1 MIVGVAQLRRRPELD
16 GPFDPIE
23 PVQMMVDVV
32 GRASADAGDP
42 ALCQEADYLG
52 TIPPL
57 AWPYEDTPAR
67 LAELLGTSPP
77 MRHEPKPGG
86 NSPAE
91 LVNHA
96 ATAIARGEARVAILA
111 GAEALHAR
119 QRAER
124 EGISLDHW
132 SPRPD
137 TPIDVVMRGQPP
149 MTSPLELRHG
159 FAMPIDIFPIFENA
173 IRARAGRSI
182 EEHQAVLGRMMA
194 RFSAVAAKNPYA
206 WFPVERRPEEFTTV
220 SASNRWV
227 CFPYPK
233 LMNAIITVDLAA
245 ALVLMSDAEAERR
258 GIPPARR
265 VAFLAGASAL
275 DPWTLTERRQFSR
288 SAGCAAAARAAL
300 DHAGLDVADVDL
312 FDLYS
317 CFPSA
322 VELAT
327 DALGLESD
335 DPRPLTVTGGL
346 PCAGGPG
353 NSYCMHSIATMVERL
368 REGVG
373 RVGYVS
379 GLGMSAA
386 KHAVNVF
393 STDPARIAAAD
404 GETPQH
410 PAPGRGILR
419 PGDRRRTGGA
429 GDDRD
434 LHGGIRSREP
444 SPDQPAHR
452 PARRWPAY
460 GRPRRA
466 DPGRLHAADRERGG
480 RTPRPG
486 HAGSRR
492 RAEPLRAR
500 MKGVVK
506 CEGGSAVAAPLIGII
521 ALLGGNEK

>member
-1 MIVGVAQLRRRPELD
+1 MAARKVPVIVGVAQQRRRPELD
-16 GPFDPIE
+16 GRFDPIE

-42 ALCQEADYLG
+42 ALYQEADYLG

-57 AWPYEDTPAR
+57 AWPYPDTPAR
-67 LAELLGTSPP
+67 LAELLGVSPA
-77 MRHEPKPGG
+77 MRHEPLPGG
-86 NSPAE
+86 NSPTE

-96 ATAIARGEARVAILA
+96 ATAIARGEARVAVLA

-124 EGISLDHW
+124 EGVPLDHW

-159 FAMPIDIFPIFENA
+159 FAMPIDIFPVFENA
-173 IRARAGRSI
+173 IRAHAGRSI
-182 EEHQAVLGRMMA
+182 QEHQAVLGRMMA

-206 WFPVERRPEEFTTV
+206 WFPVERSPEEFTTV
-220 SASNRWV
+220 SASNRWI

-233 LMNAIITVDLAA
+233 LTNAIITVDLAA
-245 ALVLMSDAEAERR
+245 ALVLMSEAEAERR

-265 VAFLAGASAL
+265 VAFLAGASSL

-300 DHAGLDVADVDL
+300 DHAGIDVADVDL

-322 VELAT
+322 VELAM

-373 RVGYVS
+373 SVGYVS
-379 GLGMSAA
+379 GLGMSAS
-386 KHAVNVF
+386 KHAVNLF

-404 GETPQH
+404 GETPQIQLPAEEFSGPEIAEAPEGPGTIETYTVAFDRENH
-410 PAPGRGILR
+410 PQTSRLIVGLDDG
-419 PGDRRRTGGA
+419 RRTVAHGEQTPAAFARLIESEGVGLRGSVTPGQGG
-429 GDDRD
+429 
-434 LHGGIRSREP
+434 EP
-444 SPDQPAHR
+444 NR
-452 PARRWPAY
+452 FE
-460 GRPRRA
+460 
-466 DPGRLHAADRERGG
+466 LE
-480 RTPRPG
+480 
-486 HAGSRR
+486 
-492 RAEPLRAR
+492 
-500 MKGVVK
+500 
-506 CEGGSAVAAPLIGII
+506 
-521 ALLGGNEK
+521 

>member
-1 MIVGVAQLRRRPELD
+1 MGARRVPVVVGVAQLRRRPKLD
-16 GPFDPIE
+16 GPVEPIE
-23 PVQMMVDVV
+23 PVQLMADAVR
-32 GRASADAGDP
+32 RAADDAGDP
-42 ALCQEADYLG
+42 DLYENADYLG

-67 LAELLGTSPP
+67 LAEVLGVGP
-77 MRHEPKPGG
+77 MVRHEPKPGG
-86 NSPAE
+86 NAPTE
-91 LVNHA
+91 LMNHA

-132 SPRPD
+132 FPRPA
-137 TPIDVVMRGQPP
+137 TPIDVVLRGQPP
-149 MTSPLELRHG
+149 MTSPLESRHG
-159 FAMPIDIFPIFENA
+159 FALPTDIFPVFENA

-194 RFSAVAAKNPYA
+194 RFSAVAARNPYA
-206 WFPVERRPEEFTTV
+206 WFPVERSSEEFTTV
-220 SASNRWV
+220 GASNRWI

-233 LMNAIITVDLAA
+233 LMNAIIAVDMAA

-258 GIPPARR
+258 GIPVGRR

-300 DHAGLDVADVDL
+300 EHGGLDIADVDL

-322 VELAT
+322 VELAM

-353 NSYCMHSIATMVERL
+353 NSYCMHSIATMVDRL
-368 REGVG
+368 REGAG
-373 RVGYVS
+373 SVGYVS

-386 KHAVNVF
+386 KHAVNLF

-404 GETPQH
+404 GETPQIQLPAEEFSGPEITEAPEGPGTIETYTVAFDRENH
-410 PAPGRGILR
+410 PQTSRLIVRLDDG
-419 PGDRRRTGGA
+419 RRTVAHGEPTPA
-429 GDDRD
+429 AFDRLTLSEGVGLRGRVTPGQD
-434 LHGGIRSREP
+434 GEP
-444 SPDQPAHR
+444 NR
-452 PARRWPAY
+452 FE
-460 GRPRRA
+460 
-466 DPGRLHAADRERGG
+466 LE
-480 RTPRPG
+480 
-486 HAGSRR
+486 
-492 RAEPLRAR
+492 
-500 MKGVVK
+500 
-506 CEGGSAVAAPLIGII
+506 
-521 ALLGGNEK
+521 

>member
-1 MIVGVAQLRRRPELD
+1 MAARRVPVIVGVAQLRRRPELD
-16 GPFDPIE
+16 GPFE
-23 PVQMMVDVV
+23 PVEPVRMMVDAV

-42 ALCQEADYLG
+42 ALYREADYLG

-57 AWPYEDTPAR
+57 AWPYQDTPAR

-77 MRHEPKPGG
+77 IRQEPRPGG
-86 NSPAE
+86 NSGAE
-91 LVNHA
+91 LVSHA

-124 EGISLDHW
+124 EGIPLDHW

-137 TPIDVVMRGQPP
+137 APIDVVLRGQPP

-159 FAMPIDIFPIFENA
+159 FSLPIDIFPLFENA

-194 RFSAVAAKNPYA
+194 RFSAVAARNPYA
-206 WFPVERRPEEFTTV
+206 WFPVERSPEEFTTV
-220 SASNRWV
+220 SASNRWI

-245 ALVLMSDAEAERR
+245 AVVLMSDAEAERR

-265 VAFLAGASAL
+265 VAFLAGASAV
-275 DPWTLTERRQFSR
+275 DPWTPTARRQFRR

-300 DHAGLDVADVDL
+300 DHAGLDLADVDL

-322 VELAT
+322 VELAM
-327 DALGLESD
+327 DALGLEAD

-353 NSYCMHSIATMVERL
+353 NSYCMHSIAAMTDRL
-368 REGVG
+368 REGMG
-373 RVGYVS
+373 RVGLVS

-386 KHAVNVF
+386 KHAVSVF
-393 STDPARIAAAD
+393 ATDPARIAAAD
-404 GETPQH
+404 GEAPFVELPAEEFRGPEIAEAPEGAGAIETYTVAFDRENRPRTSRLIVRLDDGRRTVAHGEETP
-410 PAPGRGILR
+410 AAFARLTLSEGVGLRGSVTPGRG
-419 PGDRRRTGGA
+419 G
-429 GDDRD
+429 
-434 LHGGIRSREP
+434 EP
-444 SPDQPAHR
+444 NLF
-452 PARRWPAY
+452 
-460 GRPRRA
+460 
-466 DPGRLHAADRERGG
+466 RLE
-480 RTPRPG
+480 
-486 HAGSRR
+486 
-492 RAEPLRAR
+492 
-500 MKGVVK
+500 
-506 CEGGSAVAAPLIGII
+506 
-521 ALLGGNEK
+521 

>member
-1 MIVGVAQLRRRPELD
+1 MAARRVPVVVGVAQLRRRPKLD
-16 GPFDPIE
+16 GRFEPIE
-23 PVQMMVDVV
+23 PVQLMVDVV
-32 GRASADAGDP
+32 RRASADAGDP
-42 ALCQEADYLG
+42 ALYEKADYLG

-57 AWPYEDTPAR
+57 AWPYEDTPGQ
-67 LAELLGTSPP
+67 LADLLGASPP

-86 NSPAE
+86 NSPTE

-119 QRAER
+119 YQAER
-124 EGISLDHW
+124 EGISLEHW

-137 TPIDVVMRGQPP
+137 TPIDVVLRGQPP
-149 MTSPLELRHG
+149 MTSPLESRHG
-159 FAMPIDIFPIFENA
+159 ITLPTDIFPFFENA

-182 EEHQAVLGRMMA
+182 EDHQAVLGRMMA
-194 RFSAVAAKNPYA
+194 RFSAVAARNPYA
-206 WFPVERRPEEFTTV
+206 WFPVEHSPEEFRTV
-220 SASNRWV
+220 SASNRWI

-233 LMNAIITVDLAA
+233 LMNAILAVDMAA
-245 ALVLMSDAEAERR
+245 ALVLMSEAEAERR
-258 GIPPARR
+258 GIPVGRR

-275 DPWTLTERRQFSR
+275 DPWTLSERRQYSR

-300 DHAGLDVADVDL
+300 DHGGLDVADVDL

-322 VELAT
+322 VELAM

-353 NSYCMHSIATMVERL
+353 NSYCMHSIATMVDRL
-368 REGVG
+368 REGAG

-386 KHAVNVF
+386 KHGVNLF

-404 GETPQH
+404 GETPQIELSTEELSGLNIAD
-410 PAPGRGILR
+410 APEGPGTIETYTVAFDRENR
-419 PGDRRRTGGA
+419 PQSSRLIVGLDDGRRTVA
-429 GDDRD
+429 
-434 LHGGIRSREP
+434 HGEP
-444 SPDQPAHR
+444 TAAVF
-452 PARRWPAY
+452 ARLT
-460 GRPRRA
+460 GSE
-466 DPGRLHAADRERGG
+466 GVGLRGWV
-480 RTPRPG
+480 TPG
-486 HAGSRR
+486 H
-492 RAEPLRAR
+492 
-500 MKGVVK
+500 
-506 CEGGSAVAAPLIGII
+506 EGAPNRFRL
-521 ALLGGNEK
+521 E